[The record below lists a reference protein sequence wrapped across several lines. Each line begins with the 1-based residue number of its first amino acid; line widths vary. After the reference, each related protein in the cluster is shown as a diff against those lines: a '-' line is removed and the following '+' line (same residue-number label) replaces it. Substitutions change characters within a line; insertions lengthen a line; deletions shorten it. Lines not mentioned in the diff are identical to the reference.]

1 MTHESRLYLD
11 HAATTPLLPEAFAAM
26 EEGLIHWA
34 NPSSPHAEGR
44 AARAALEDAR
54 RRIATALDWDGEVIF
69 TSGASEA
76 IAIAAT
82 RAKADRHIISPVE
95 HDAVLRAMPNAQRLT
110 VGPRGRV
117 FGASLDHALRG
128 EGRALV
134 TIQSVNNETGVVQD
148 FDLLAP
154 LVREAKG
161 LLFVDASQS
170 AGKMKLPDADL
181 IAISAHKLGGPPGI
195 GALLVK
201 DLTTL
206 HASGGQEKGYRP
218 GTENMPAALGFAAA
232 LEAPRM
238 WLQRAADLRR
248 ELDRA
253 IEMAGGAVVA
263 KEAQRIPTITSYAM
277 PNVAQQA
284 QLIQFDLAGISV
296 SAGSACSSGTLKMSH
311 VLEAM
316 GWPVA
321 RSGGVVRVSFGPTI
335 TRKDIHR
342 FVECWKAISE
352 RAHSN
357 APTVGAASA

>member
-1 MTHESRLYLD
+1 MIPESRLYLD
-11 HAATTPLLPEAFAAM
+11 HAATTPLLPEAVAAM
-26 EEGLIHWA
+26 QEGVVHWA

-44 AARAALEDAR
+44 AARAMLEDAR
-54 RRIATALDWDGEVIF
+54 ARIAAALGWNGEIIF

-76 IAIAAT
+76 IQLVAT
-82 RAKADRHIISPVE
+82 RAKADRFIVSPVE
-95 HDAVLRAMPNAQRLT
+95 HDAVLRAMPQAARLT

-134 TIQSVNNETGVVQD
+134 AIQSVNNETGVVQD
-148 FDLLAP
+148 FNLLKP
-154 LVREAKG
+154 LVEEAG
-161 LLFVDASQS
+161 ALLFVDASQS
-170 AGKMKLPDADL
+170 AGKLPLPDADL
-181 IAISAHKLGGPPGI
+181 IAMSAHKLGGPPGV

-201 DLTTL
+201 DLRSLEAT
-206 HASGGQEKGYRP
+206 GGQEKGYRP
-218 GTENMPAALGFAAA
+218 GTENLPAILGFAAA

-238 WLQRAADLRR
+238 WLERAADLRR

-263 KEAQRIPTITSYAM
+263 KDAQRIPTIASYAM

-284 QLIQFDLAGISV
+284 QLIQFDLAGIAV

-321 RSGGVVRVSFGPTI
+321 RAGGVVRVSFGPTI
-335 TRKDIHR
+335 SRKDIHR
-342 FVECWKAISE
+342 FVEVWKDISQ

-357 APTVGAASA
+357 APTVGVTA